1 MQSLPSQAF
10 KKYKSTVPKGYN
22 SIRVELPDF
31 VKMVNRDQASTE
43 EIMIEISRVKNMLLV
58 ETNNYLSQS

>member
-1 MQSLPSQAF
+1 MLKVEMVKLDQAF

-31 VKMVNRDQASTE
+31 VKMVNID
-43 EIMIEISRVKNMLLV
+43 
-58 ETNNYLSQS
+58 